1 MGVPPSSEVI
11 PMRRIALRLAVSSLL
26 ALTAAVGVPSVAGA
40 AGCSGADRSPS
51 ALGQAATVHVT
62 LCLLN
67 RERRAHGLRKLRADA
82 KLRRA
87 AHGHAGDMVA
97 KHYFDHTSKSG
108 ASFVTR
114 IKRTGW
120 TRSRRSWTVGENL
133 GYGTGSYATPRQ
145 MVKNWMNSAGHRAN
159 ILARQFKMIGVGV
172 ANGAPTGGSG
182 ATYATDFGG

>member
-1 MGVPPSSEVI
+1 
-11 PMRRIALRLAVSSLL
+11 MRRIAQRFAVSSLL
-26 ALTAAVGVPSVAGA
+26 VLATAAAPSAASA
-40 AGCSGADRSPS
+40 AGCTGADRDPS
-51 ALGQAATVHVT
+51 ELGQAGTAHVT

-67 RERRAHGLRKLRADA
+67 RERRAQGLRKLRADA

-87 AHGHAGDMVA
+87 ADGHAGDMVA

-120 TRSRRSWTVGENL
+120 TKSRRSWTVGENL
-133 GYGTGSYATPRQ
+133 GYGTGSYATPRE
-145 MVKNWMNSAGHRAN
+145 MVKGWMHSAGHRAN
-159 ILARQFKMIGVGV
+159 ILARQFKMIGIGI
-172 ANGAPTGGSG
+172 ADGAPTGDSG

>member
-1 MGVPPSSEVI
+1 
-11 PMRRIALRLAVSSLL
+11 MRRTALRLAVSSLL
-26 ALTAAVGVPSVAGA
+26 ALTAAAGLPAAASA
-40 AGCSGADRSPS
+40 AGCSGADRSP
-51 ALGQAATVHVT
+51 AELGQSATVHTT

-67 RERRAHGLRKLRADA
+67 RERHARGLRSLRGDA

-87 AHGHAGDMVA
+87 ADGHAGDMVA

-120 TRSRRSWTVGENL
+120 TKSRRSWTVGENI
-133 GYGTGSYATPRQ
+133 GYGSGSYATPRE
-145 MVKNWMNSAGHRAN
+145 MVKGWMHSAGHRAN

-172 ANGAPTGGSG
+172 ANGSPDGGNG

>member
-1 MGVPPSSEVI
+1 
-11 PMRRIALRLAVSSLL
+11 MRRTAQRLAASSLL
-26 ALTAAVGVPSVAGA
+26 VLAATAGA
-40 AGCSGADRSPS
+40 PAVASAKGCSGADADPAS
-51 ALGQAATVHVT
+51 LGQAATARIT

-67 RERRAHGLRKLRADA
+67 RERASHGLRRLRADA

-87 AHGHAGDMVA
+87 ADGHAGDMVA

-120 TRSRRSWTVGENL
+120 TKSRRSWTVGENI
-133 GYGTGSYATPRQ
+133 GYGSGSLATPRE
-145 MVKNWMNSAGHRAN
+145 MVKGWMHSSGHRAN
-159 ILARQFKMIGVGV
+159 ILARSFKMIGIGV

>member
-1 MGVPPSSEVI
+1 
-11 PMRRIALRLAVSSLL
+11 MRRTALRLAVSSLL
-26 ALTAAVGVPSVAGA
+26 ALTAAVGVPTAASA
-40 AGCSGADRSPS
+40 AGCSGADRSP
-51 ALGQAATVHVT
+51 AELGQTATVHVT

-67 RERRAHGLRKLRADA
+67 RERHSRGLRSLRADS

-87 AHGHAGDMVA
+87 ADGHAGDMVA

-108 ASFVTR
+108 ASFITR

-120 TRSRRSWTVGENL
+120 TKARRSWTVGENI
-133 GYGTGSYATPRQ
+133 GYGSGSYATPRE
-145 MVKNWMNSAGHRAN
+145 MVKGWMHSAGHRAN

-172 ANGAPTGGSG
+172 ADGAPTGGSG

>member
-1 MGVPPSSEVI
+1 
-11 PMRRIALRLAVSSLL
+11 MRRTAQRLAVTSLL
-26 ALTAAVGVPSVAGA
+26 VLGAAAGA
-40 AGCSGADRSPS
+40 PAAASANGCTGADSDPA
-51 ALGQAATVHVT
+51 ALGQAATARTT

-67 RERRAHGLRKLRADA
+67 RERAARGLRKLRADS

-87 AHGHAGDMVA
+87 ADGHAGDMVA

-120 TRSRRSWTVGENL
+120 TKSRRSWTVGENI
-133 GYGTGSYATPRQ
+133 GYGSGSLATPRE
-145 MVKNWMNSAGHRAN
+145 MVKGWMDSSGHRAN
-159 ILARQFKMIGVGV
+159 ILARQFKMIGIGV
-172 ANGAPTGGSG
+172 ANGAPTGGNG

>member
-1 MGVPPSSEVI
+1 
-11 PMRRIALRLAVSSLL
+11 MRRIAKRLAVSSVL
-26 ALTAAVGVPSVAGA
+26 ALIVAVGAPSAADA

-51 ALGQAATVHVT
+51 ELGQAATVHAT

-67 RERRAHGLRKLRADA
+67 RERRSHGLRTLRADS

-87 AHGHAGDMVA
+87 ADGHAGDMVA

-133 GYGTGSYATPRQ
+133 GYGSGSYATPRV
-145 MVKNWMNSAGHRAN
+145 MVKGWMHSAGHRAN
-159 ILARQFKMIGVGV
+159 ILGRQFKMIGVGV
-172 ANGAPTGGSG
+172 ADGAPTGGSG

>member
-1 MGVPPSSEVI
+1 
-11 PMRRIALRLAVSSLL
+11 MRRTAQRLAVSSLL
-26 ALTAAVGVPSVAGA
+26 VLAATAGA
-40 AGCSGADRSPS
+40 PAVASANGCSGADNDPAS
-51 ALGQAATVHVT
+51 LGQTGTAHAT

-67 RERRAHGLRKLRADA
+67 HERAIRGVRKLRADGR
-82 KLRRA
+82 LRRA
-87 AHGHAGDMVA
+87 ATGHAGDMVA

-120 TRSRRSWTVGENL
+120 TRSRRSWTVGENI
-133 GYGTGSYATPRQ
+133 GYGSGSLATPRE
-145 MVKNWMNSAGHRAN
+145 MVKAWMHSAGHRQN

-172 ANGAPTGGSG
+172 ASGAPTGGGG